1 VAKDL
6 DELNGLLRT
15 IIELISG
22 PTTSIPSPPAQDV
35 RDLVPE
41 RESQTYDMGPVI
53 QTVVDPGSFLEL
65 GHLRGPS
72 LLTGIG
78 RIEGRTVGVVA
89 SQPLYE
95 SGALSPQACE
105 KAIRL
110 MRTCER
116 FGFPVVYLVDTPGF
130 AVGSAVE
137 HNGMLQRAMDLIG
150 TNTASSC
157 PVITVIVRKA
167 FGLAFFSMCSPA
179 HGGDMVVAW
188 PGAKIGFMAPEVAA
202 NVLYADEMNEMKDEA
217 RMARL
222 SEHAAALG
230 AEASAMDVAAAMG
243 IDEIID
249 PNETATVIRHF
260 LDTLAREGP
269 GSTIGA

>member
-1 VAKDL
+1 
-6 DELNGLLRT
+6 
-15 IIELISG
+15 
-22 PTTSIPSPPAQDV
+22 
-35 RDLVPE
+35 
-41 RESQTYDMGPVI
+41 M
-53 QTVVDPGSFLEL
+53 
-65 GHLRGPS
+65 
-72 LLTGIG
+72 
-78 RIEGRTVGVVA
+78 VA

-95 SGALSPQACE
+95 SGALSPEACE

-130 AVGSAVE
+130 AVGSQVE
-137 HNGMLQRAMDLIG
+137 HSGMLQRAMDLIG

-167 FGLAFFSMCSPA
+167 FGLAFFAMCSPA

-202 NVLYADEMNEMKDEA
+202 NVLYADEMNEMKGEA

-222 SEHAAALG
+222 SEHAAALRS
-230 AEASAMDVAAAMG
+230 EASAMDVAAAMG

-260 LDTLAREGP
+260 LGTLTR
-269 GSTIGA
+269 